1 VATEV
6 AFMRR
11 VLEEDLRL
19 HAGFAAT
26 GLPLDPRDELHLR
39 SDRMGVAL
47 RRALFDFST
56 AGRVSAAA

>member
-1 VATEV
+1 
-6 AFMRR
+6 MRR